1 MLYRKQSGILNRWL
15 IVGTSLLTLIVG
27 LLAGRLSA
35 PQATLASLLAPD
47 QQFLRQASGALD
59 IAALEYARA
68 RQGSAQSQTAALNAV
83 KEARRQLEQSTD
95 VQQLFP
101 EQARQAKEA
110 LGMLSQA
117 VQRRAAVNEVNQLLA
132 RARTALG
139 QVTPRF

>member
-1 MLYRKQSGILNRWL
+1 MLYRKQGPTLNRWL
-15 IVGTSLLTLIVG
+15 IVGTG
-27 LLAGRLSA
+27 LLALILGFLTGRLSA

-47 QQFLRQASGALD
+47 QQSLRQASGALD

-68 RQGSAQSQTAALNAV
+68 RQDSAQSQTASLNAV
-83 KEARRQLEQSTD
+83 KEAQRQFEQSKD

-117 VQRRAAVNEVNQLLA
+117 VQRRAAVDEVNRLLEK
-132 RARTALG
+132 ARTALG
-139 QVTPRF
+139 RVTPRF